1 MARSLNDGGA
11 PVVKTSAVID
21 SVGNEF
27 KAERLNPGGAMRLR
41 RAVVSLVAVLLA
53 SVVSGPA
60 VNAAQPA
67 KTGFDEKALAD
78 FYRGKTVRI
87 VVGFSAGGGYDQY
100 SRLIARH
107 ISKYISGNPAVI
119 VDNMTGAGSIIAAN
133 HTFNAAPKDGT
144 VIGNISGP
152 IVLEQLFGAP
162 SIQFDMAKF
171 RYLAVPVSE
180 TYLMIVVK
188 KTGITKFDD
197 VIGAKSKQV
206 SIGAIPGSTVEHAAI
221 LAREVLGANLKV
233 VSGYKGTADVRL
245 AIESGEVD
253 GFFNTWTS
261 MKVTAFDKVKN
272 GEWIVLAQLSEKPI
286 KDLIIPNVPTIPQI
300 TKTPE
305 QRLLL
310 KFGTSTPNEF
320 GKVYVLPPGVP
331 PDRAAALEQAF
342 AKAFTDKEL
351 LADAD
356 KGKLEI
362 DPLTGD
368 EIQKLV
374 VEFLGMSPELK
385 GKLQNALKGGKK

>member
-1 MARSLNDGGA
+1 
-11 PVVKTSAVID
+11 
-21 SVGNEF
+21 
-27 KAERLNPGGAMRLR
+27 MRLR
-41 RAVVSLVAVLLA
+41 RAVVFVAAVL
-53 SVVSGPA
+53 SVSVASGPV

-67 KTGFDEKALAD
+67 KAGFDEKAIAD

-100 SRLIARH
+100 SRVIARH
-107 ISKYISGNPAVI
+107 LSKYIPGNPAVI
-119 VDNMTGAGSIIAAN
+119 VDNMPGVGSIIAAN
-133 HTFNAAPKDGT
+133 HVYNAAPKDGT
-144 VIGNISGP
+144 IVGNISGP

-162 SIQFDMAKF
+162 SVQFDMAKF

-188 KTGITKFDD
+188 KTGVTKFDD

-206 SIGAIPGSTVEHAAI
+206 SIGAIPGSTVEHAPI
-221 LAREVLGANLKV
+221 LARDVLGANLKV
-233 VSGYKGTADVRL
+233 VSGYKGTANVRM

-261 MKVTAFDKVKN
+261 MKVTSFDKVKN

-300 TKTPE
+300 AKTNE
-305 QRLLL
+305 QRLIM
-310 KFGTSTPNEF
+310 KYGTSTPNDF
-320 GKVYVLPPGVP
+320 GKSYVLPPGVP
-331 PDRAAALEQAF
+331 PDRAAMLETAF
-342 AKAFTDKEL
+342 AKAMADKEL

-356 KGKLEI
+356 KGKLEF

-368 EIQKLV
+368 EIHKLV
-374 VEFLGMSPELK
+374 LEFLGMSPDLRS
-385 GKLQNALKGGKK
+385 KLQAAMKGGKK